1 MKDKAGYATRRIRKS
16 EILLEGIERFN
27 PSHSQ
32 GLSLEQVL
40 QRQKKKLTNY
50 SKKVIGKSTLEILV
64 TNLFSF
70 FNILLY
76 IIAAAMIWV
85 QNYGGLFFLVI
96 LVANTAIGLI
106 QDFRAQK
113 TLKEL
118 SILTK
123 SSVKVVR
130 EGITSELDKD
140 QIVLDDVIVLKM
152 GDQIPAD
159 GVVIEGEISVNESLL
174 TGESEIIKK
183 HKEDQVLS
191 GSFVTSGTAYMRV
204 DKIGKLSYAQ
214 TIQVRAQAFKRPK
227 SQLLSSI
234 KSLFKIIGVIVITIG
249 GLMIVST
256 IYQEVDLFS
265 SVASISGSLVGMIP
279 SGMYLLTSM
288 TLSVGVVRLGK
299 KRTLVQEMYSI
310 EMLARV
316 DVLCLDKTGTLTD
329 GTMSV
334 SELYEFNP
342 NDDIDIENIIAN
354 IVAATK
360 DENPTAMALKDYFK
374 FKEYID
380 TSIITPFS
388 SEDKYSAVRFKN
400 GETYYLGAS
409 TSLLNAKHKEQ
420 ISDIE
425 KAFMSRGLRVLV
437 LTRNKKRA
445 KVQAI
450 NEGVPIALIALED
463 HIRSEAIDAI
473 KWFIDNGVKIKI
485 ISGDDPGTVAAVSQ
499 RAGVFGAENA
509 IDLSSLDRDEVRR
522 VADSYT
528 VFGRVKPN
536 QKEVIV
542 RKLQKSGL
550 VVGMIGDGVNDVLA
564 LKAADCSIAM
574 ANGSGAAR
582 SVANLIIEQNFDAL
596 PSIVDEGRRAINNLQ
611 RTWSLFLVKTTFTII
626 MSILFLVGSMLA
638 PVGNQV
644 AYPFVTQHLYI
655 WEFFTIGVAS
665 FFLSLQ
671 PNSTKIKGTF
681 MSNVVKKALPGSIVM
696 VLAVFAFFV
705 MRNIE
710 TIQPGSLR
718 VNEYA
723 AITMSV
729 LTMIFISFVVLFR
742 TSLPLDW
749 YRGTLFFVLL
759 VGAIVVMFAAGYL
772 RVDLFKIDYRDLSGI
787 NIIELVVIN
796 IGAVVAFFLI
806 DLQFAD
812 KKKKKR

>member
-1 MKDKAGYATRRIRKS
+1 MQEKAGYATRRIRKS

-27 PSHSQ
+27 PTHDQ

-40 QRQKKKLTNY
+40 ARQKNKLTNKAKRTV
-50 SKKVIGKSTLEILV
+50 SKSTLEIL
-64 TNLFSF
+64 TANLFSF

-85 QNYGGLFFLVI
+85 QDYGGLFFLVI
-96 LVANTAIGLI
+96 LAANTLIGLV
-106 QDFRAQK
+106 QDFRAKK
-113 TLKEL
+113 TLQEL
-118 SILTK
+118 SILTR
-123 SSVKVVR
+123 SMVKVVR
-130 EGITSELDKD
+130 DGFTSELDRD
-140 QIVLDDVIVLKM
+140 DIVLDDIVILKL

-159 GVVIEGEISVNESLL
+159 GVVVFGEVNVNESLL
-174 TGESEIIKK
+174 TGESEIIRKG
-183 HKEDQVLS
+183 EGTQVLS
-191 GSFVTSGTAYMRV
+191 GSYVTSGTAYMRV

-214 TIQVRAQAFKRPK
+214 TIQLRAQAFKRPK

-234 KSLFKIIGVIVITIG
+234 KSLFKIIGIIVFVVG
-249 GLMIVST
+249 ALMIVSS
-256 IYQEVDLFS
+256 IYQELDLFS
-265 SVASISGSLVGMIP
+265 SVTSIAGSLVGMIP

-288 TLSVGVVRLGK
+288 TLSVGIVRLGK

-334 SELYEFNP
+334 AEIYEFNP
-342 NDDIDIENIIAN
+342 NQDIDIENIIAN

-360 DENPTAMALKDYFK
+360 DENPTALALKEHFRFK
-374 FKEYID
+374 QFID
-380 TSIITPFS
+380 TSIVTPFS

-400 GETYYLGAS
+400 GETFYLGAS
-409 TSLLNAKHKEQ
+409 SSLLN
-420 ISDIE
+420 E
-425 KAFMSRGLRVLV
+425 KNRQSIRELESTYTSRGLRVLV

-445 KVQAI
+445 KEQAI
-450 NEGVPIALIALED
+450 DEGLPIALIALED
-463 HIRSEAIDAI
+463 HIREEAIQAI
-473 KWFIDNGVKIKI
+473 KWFVDNGVKIKI
-485 ISGDDPGTVAAVSQ
+485 ISGDDPGTVQAVSL

-509 IDLSSLDRDEVRR
+509 IDLSKLDNDEVKR
-522 VADSYT
+522 AAESYT

-536 QKEVIV
+536 QKEILI

-582 SVANLIIEQNFDAL
+582 GVSNLIIEQNFDAL

-626 MSILFLVGSMLA
+626 MSLIFLVASMLA

-644 AYPFVTQHLYI
+644 TYPFVTQHLYI

-696 VLAVFAFFV
+696 VLAVFSFFV

-718 VNEYA
+718 VSDYA

-729 LTMIFISFVVLFR
+729 LTMTFISFVVLFR
-742 TSLPLDW
+742 TSLPFDW
-749 YRGTLFFVLL
+749 YRGILFTVILI
-759 VGAIVVMFAAGYL
+759 GAIIAMSTAAYFKW
-772 RVDLFKIDYRDLSGI
+772 DLFKIDYRDLNAV

-796 IGAVVAFFLI
+796 IAAVVFYFII
-806 DLQFAD
+806 DIQLAD

>member
-1 MKDKAGYATRRIRKS
+1 MNEKAGYATRRIRKS
-16 EILLEGIERFN
+16 EILLEGIERYN
-27 PSHSQ
+27 PIYSQ

-40 QRQKKKLTNY
+40 QRQKRKLTNQ
-50 SKKVIGKSTLEILV
+50 SKKVIGKTTFEIIMANV
-64 TNLFSF
+64 FSF

-85 QNYGGLFFLVI
+85 QNFGGLFFLII
-96 LVANTAIGLI
+96 LVANTLIGLI
-106 QDFRAQK
+106 QDFRAKK

-118 SILTK
+118 SIL
-123 SSVKVVR
+123 SRSNVR
-130 EGITSELDKD
+130 VIRDGILSELDRD
-140 QIVLDDVIVLKM
+140 QVVLDDVIVLKM

-159 GVVIEGEISVNESLL
+159 GVILFGEVSVNESLL

-183 HKEDQVLS
+183 GIDKNVLS

-214 TIQVRAQAFKRPK
+214 TIQIRAQAFKKPK

-234 KSLFKIIGVIVITIG
+234 RGLFKIIGVIVFVVG
-249 GLMIVST
+249 ALMVLST
-256 IYQEVDLFS
+256 IYQDIPIFD

-288 TLSVGVVRLGK
+288 TLSVGIVRLGK

-334 SELYEFNP
+334 SDFYEFNP
-342 NDDIDIENIIAN
+342 DKNLDLQNIVAN

-360 DENPTAMALKDYFK
+360 DENATALALKEYFK
-374 FKEYID
+374 FSNYID

-400 GETYYLGAS
+400 GETFYLGATS
-409 TSLLNAKHKEQ
+409 SLLSPKYREEIKGIEQ
-420 ISDIE
+420 TY
-425 KAFMSRGLRVLV
+425 MSRGLRVLV
-437 LTRNKKRA
+437 LTRNKKRN
-445 KVQAI
+445 KEQAI
-450 NEGVPIALIALED
+450 NEGVPLALIALED
-463 HIRSEAIDAI
+463 HIREEAITAI
-473 KWFIDNGVKIKI
+473 KWFVENGVKIKI
-485 ISGDDPGTVAAVSQ
+485 ISGDDPGTVQAVAY

-509 IDLSSLDRDEVRR
+509 IDLSTLDRDDVRR

-536 QKEVIV
+536 QKEVLV
-542 RKLQKSGL
+542 RKLQSLGL

-582 SVANLIIEQNFDAL
+582 SVSNIIIEQNFDAL
-596 PSIVDEGRRAINNLQ
+596 PSIVEEGRRAINNLQ

-626 MSILFLVGSMLA
+626 MSLMFLVGSMLA

-644 AYPFVTQHLYI
+644 AYPFLTNHLYI

-671 PNSTKIKGTF
+671 PNSAKIKGTF

-696 VLAVFAFFV
+696 VLAVFSFFI

-718 VNEYA
+718 VTEYA

-729 LTMIFISFVVLFR
+729 ITMIFISFVVLFR
-742 TSLPLDW
+742 TSLPLDL
-749 YRGTLFFVLL
+749 YRGILFIVILL
-759 VGAIVVMFAAGYL
+759 GAMLALYLAAYW
-772 RVDLFKIDYRDLSGI
+772 RVDIFKIDYRDLNTR

-796 IGAVVAFFLI
+796 VSAIIFYFII
-806 DLQFAD
+806 DIQLAD